1 MEELHFRSQ
10 GIPRLINAVCDN
22 LLLTC
27 FALETRTATME
38 MLDEVAADM
47 RLEYPD
53 RRNLHSDLSDSPY
66 ALRRERALSTKVPS
80 TNPR

>member
-1 MEELHFRSQ
+1 
-10 GIPRLINAVCDN
+10 
-22 LLLTC
+22 
-27 FALETRTATME
+27 ME
-38 MLDEVAADM
+38 MLDEVTADM